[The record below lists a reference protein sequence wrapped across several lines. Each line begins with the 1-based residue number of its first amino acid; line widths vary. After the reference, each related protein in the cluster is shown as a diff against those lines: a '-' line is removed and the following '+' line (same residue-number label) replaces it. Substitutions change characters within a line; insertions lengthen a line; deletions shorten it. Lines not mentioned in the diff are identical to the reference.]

1 MAVNREP
8 ILKRCRAYGISPAVL
23 GYNKESN
30 RNPNAGRNKK
40 LSKYGEQLKE
50 KQKLKFI
57 YGVLERQFYHYYE
70 LAAKEEGMTGENL
83 LKILECRLDNVVW
96 RMGIASTRREARQ
109 LVSHEH
115 LELNGKKVNVPS
127 IRLAVGDVI
136 SIRENFRSSERC
148 KALVEEMQ
156 TKTAPKWL
164 EVNKETLTAKVI
176 ALPTKED
183 LDYPVEEQNI
193 VEFYS
198 K

>member
-70 LAAKEEGMTGENL
+70 MADKKEGITGENL
-83 LKILECRLDNVVW
+83 LKLLECRLDNVVW
-96 RMGIASTRREARQ
+96 RMGMASTRREARQ
-109 LVSHEH
+109 LVTHGH
-115 LELNGKKVNVPS
+115 FTVNGKKADIASMMVK
-127 IRLAVGDVI
+127 VGDVVAVK
-136 SIRENFRSSERC
+136 ENFRSSAQC
-148 KALVEEMQ
+148 KALAEALQGKITAKWLDVD
-156 TKTAPKWL
+156 KTAL
-164 EVNKETLTAKVI
+164 SAKVVAMPARDDI
-176 ALPTKED
+176 DFEVDEQLV
-183 LDYPVEEQNI
+183 VEL
-193 VEFYS
+193 YS

>member
-1 MAVNREP
+1 
-8 ILKRCRAYGISPAVL
+8 
-23 GYNKESN
+23 
-30 RNPNAGRNKK
+30 
-40 LSKYGEQLKE
+40 
-50 KQKLKFI
+50 
-57 YGVLERQFYHYYE
+57 
-70 LAAKEEGMTGENL
+70 MTGENL

-115 LELNGKKVNVPS
+115 FDLNGKKVNVPS
-127 IRLAVGDVI
+127 IRLKVGDVI

-148 KALVEEMQ
+148 KALVEELQ

-164 EVNKETLTAKVI
+164 DVNKETLTAKVI

>member
-115 LELNGKKVNVPS
+115 FELNGKKVNVPS
-127 IRLAVGDVI
+127 IRLKVGDVI

-148 KALVEEMQ
+148 KALVEELQ

-164 EVNKETLTAKVI
+164 DVNKETLTAKVI

>member
-1 MAVNREP
+1 MAVNRDP
-8 ILKRCRAYGISPAVL
+8 ILKKCRAYGISPAVL

-40 LSKYGEQLKE
+40 LSKYGEQMKE

-70 LAAKEEGMTGENL
+70 LAEKEEGMAGENL

-115 LELNGKKVNVPS
+115 IDLNGKKVNVPS
-127 IRLAVGDVI
+127 IRLKVGDVI
-136 SIRENFRSSERC
+136 SIRENFRGSERC
-148 KALVEEMQ
+148 KALVEELQ

-164 EVNKETLTAKVI
+164 DVNKETLTAKVI

-183 LDYPVEEQNI
+183 LDYEVVEQSI